1 MSKQIYVNLPVSDL
15 ARSTSFYEMLG
26 FDREPNFT
34 DENASCL
41 VWSDD
46 IYIML
51 LRREFFRTF
60 IGDKE
65 VIDNQRL
72 CGVTIAL
79 TLNSKAAVRKFV
91 DNASN
96 YGGNSYKIDNGVSE
110 DMMFGYAVLDPDG
123 NLLEPVWMSADFVPN
138 Q

>member
-1 MSKQIYVNLPVSDL
+1 MTKQIYVNLPVSDL

-51 LRREFFRTF
+51 LRREFFRAF
-60 IGDKE
+60 IGDRD
-65 VIDNQRL
+65 VIDNQSL
-72 CGVTIAL
+72 CGATIAL
-79 TLNSKAAVRKFV
+79 TLDSKEVVRKFV

-96 YGGNSYKIDNGVSE
+96 YGGNSYKIDDGVSE
-110 DMMFGYAVLDPDG
+110 SMMFSNAVLDPDD
-123 NLLEPVWMSADFVPN
+123 NLLEPVRMIADFVLN